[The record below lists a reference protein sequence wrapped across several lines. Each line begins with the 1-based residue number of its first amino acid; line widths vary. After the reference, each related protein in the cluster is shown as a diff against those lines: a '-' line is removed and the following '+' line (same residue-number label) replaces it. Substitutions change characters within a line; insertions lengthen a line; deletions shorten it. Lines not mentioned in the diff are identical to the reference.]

1 MVPEEK
7 KMKYSRFLIAFSV
20 LVLSATLPV
29 SAKETH
35 ATIVYDDVATEIAS
49 ARQESGQLWVT
60 TADLTRATKFELKP
74 QGACRDELCFPIPK
88 GRTAEFENTAG
99 GKKFFNLTAFAALVK
114 QPVAHDEA
122 LDTWYFGLRSD
133 QRETLSSLQA
143 PDFTLRDMQGNLH
156 SLSDFHG
163 KKVLLVTWASW

>member
-7 KMKYSRFLIAFSV
+7 KMKYSRF
-20 LVLSATLPV
+20 SA

-88 GRTAEFENTAG
+88 GRTSEFENTAG
-99 GKKFFNLTAFAALVK
+99 GKKFFNLTAFADLVK
-114 QPVAHDEA
+114 QPVTHDEA

-143 PDFTLRDMQGNLH
+143 PDFTLPDMQGKLH

>member
-1 MVPEEK
+1 MVRLRFNGSRSLLRKAVYFGSRMVPEEK
-7 KMKYSRFLIAFSV
+7 RMKYSRFLIALSL
-20 LVLSATLPV
+20 LVPSATLPA

-88 GRTAEFENTAG
+88 GKTSEFETTAG
-99 GKKFFNLTAFAALVK
+99 GKKVFTLTSFADLVK
-114 QPVAHDEA
+114 QPVSPEEA
-122 LDTWYFGLRSD
+122 LDTVCFGLRCVH
-133 QRETLSSLQA
+133 RATISSL
-143 PDFTLRDMQGNLH
+143 P
-156 SLSDFHG
+156 
-163 KKVLLVTWASW
+163 